1 MLGILYLFLN
11 QTSNYPHLKMFYL
24 VLIYGVLILAGGVMG
39 HSQAGS
45 QASLVMGLIFGVLLL
60 LGAFGIHQRKKWG
73 LPLALLT
80 TLVLDLFF
88 TYRFLL
94 TKKFTPPGL
103 LGLISLIVLVALIA
117 RLRRTPI
124 K

>member
-1 MLGILYLFLN
+1 
-11 QTSNYPHLKMFYL
+11 MFYL
-24 VLIYGVLILAGGVMG
+24 IFVYGILILTGGVVG
-39 HSQAGS
+39 HAKASSQT
-45 QASLVMGLIFGVLLL
+45 SLITGLISGILLL
-60 LGAFGIHQRKKWG
+60 LAAFGIYQRKKWAF
-73 LPLALLT
+73 PLALLT

-103 LGLISLIVLVALIA
+103 LAIVSLIVLVALI
-117 RLRRTPI
+117 RSVRRSSI